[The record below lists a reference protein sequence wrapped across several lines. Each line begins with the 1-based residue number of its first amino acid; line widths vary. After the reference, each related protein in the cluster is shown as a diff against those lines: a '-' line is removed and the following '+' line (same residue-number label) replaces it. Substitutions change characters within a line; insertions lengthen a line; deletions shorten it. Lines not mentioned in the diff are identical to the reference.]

1 MNVQELKKIS
11 EENLDFIKSSYLSE
25 GLFIPMI
32 IAHVVKAGKKERI
45 SIMFSDKDI
54 KNRFDVLANWG
65 IELGVRTFLKNEYD
79 SVDGIFLSNEA
90 WMSKYD
96 KDQLEE
102 KEKTGGLLMPSEDPK
117 HLEVLISAGSSGQDT
132 VVAMKIIRK
141 IWDNGK
147 IKVEFEE
154 IKDVDSKEK
163 DGGEEG
169 IEVKSN
175 LLDEFWRTF
184 NFIKKYKEEVDK
196 DENLKEIIKKKSSE
210 DLVRLYSEVFHAVR
224 DLEILTNN

>member
-1 MNVQELKKIS
+1 MNIQELKKVS

-32 IAHVVKAGKKERI
+32 IAHVVKVGKKERI
-45 SIMFSDKDI
+45 SIMLSDKDI

-79 SVDGIFLSNEA
+79 LVDGMFLLNEA

-96 KDQLEE
+96 KGQYEE
-102 KEKTGGLLMPSEDPK
+102 KEKNGGLLMPSEDPN

-132 VVAMKIIRK
+132 VVTMKIIRK

-147 IKVEFEE
+147 IKVELEDL
-154 IKDVDSKEK
+154 KDVDSKEK

-210 DLVRLYSEVFHAVR
+210 DLVRLYSEVFHVVR